1 VAHPQIA
8 AFARLATENS
18 NAERVL
24 AGQETLLSRT
34 MHGISYD
41 EVHDLF
47 LVPNPF
53 AQSVLMF
60 KGDANGQD
68 KPLRVIQGPRTTMM
82 KPDAIAVDG
91 HNSEIYIPDIPGIL
105 VFPEDGNGDVAPVRV
120 VSSPDWKS
128 GGGVAIDPVHNLMIV
143 PGRYGKG
150 KDRKSAIMIFNRT
163 DKGAAEPKAV
173 IGGPKSLGA
182 YSVGRCVVYPPK
194 GIFVCTATIEIGQ
207 GEVEPKG
214 TFLGVWSINDNGDV
228 PPRWKIE
235 GSKIQMKRPLGI
247 TLNPKNREVIVS
259 DMRLNSVLTYSL
271 PEMF

>member
-1 VAHPQIA
+1 
-8 AFARLATENS
+8 LATENS
-18 NAERVL
+18 KADRVI

-53 AQSVLMF
+53 AQAVLMF

-68 KPLRVIQGPRTTMM
+68 KPLRVLQGPKTMMM

-91 HNSEIYIPDIPGIL
+91 QNSEIYIPDIPGIL
-105 VFPEDGNGDVAPVRV
+105 VFPEDGNGNVAPARTIA
-120 VSSPDWKS
+120 SPNWKS
-128 GGGVAIDPVHNLMIV
+128 GGGVAIDAVHNLLIV
-143 PGRYGKG
+143 PGSYGKG

-173 IGGPKSLGA
+173 IGGPKSLGE
-182 YSVGRCVVYPPK
+182 YSLGRCVVYAPK
-194 GIFVCTATIEIGQ
+194 GMFVCTATTGVGQ

-228 PPRWKIE
+228 PPRLKIE
-235 GSKIQMKRPLGI
+235 GSKIQMKRPMGI

-259 DMRLNSVLTYSL
+259 DMRLNSVLTYSV